1 LEDFLSPLWGDIHV
15 AGGAVR
21 FSRSYTHLLVTSNP
35 SSRAAA
41 RRRLGNAPSAL
52 QACVRLYGRM
62 MEENSREHL
71 DTGV

>member
-1 LEDFLSPLWGDIHV
+1 LEDFLSSLWGDIHV

-21 FSRSYTHLLVTSNP
+21 FSRAYTHLLVTSNP

>member
-1 LEDFLSPLWGDIHV
+1 MS
-15 AGGAVR
+15 
-21 FSRSYTHLLVTSNP
+21 FSRALHLLVTSNP
-35 SSRAAA
+35 SSSAAA
-41 RRRLGNAPSAL
+41 RRRLGNAS